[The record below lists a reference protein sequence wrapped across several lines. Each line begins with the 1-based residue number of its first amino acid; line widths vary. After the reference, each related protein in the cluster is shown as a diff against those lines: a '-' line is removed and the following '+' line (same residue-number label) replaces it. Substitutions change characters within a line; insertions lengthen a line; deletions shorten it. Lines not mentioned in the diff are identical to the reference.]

1 MGTDLEVYDG
11 DPGDDEIVDAEVV
24 DDDQDSTGDAGDGAE
39 PQQATLGPT
48 VRAGDQLASLTR
60 LRDRIADQ
68 LDLEVESKAVAT
80 LSRQLTDVM
89 DRIEQLGGAT
99 KADGTSPIDE
109 IARRRRKRAA
119 ASA

>member
-1 MGTDLEVYDG
+1 MGTEIEVYDG
-11 DPGDDEIVDAEVV
+11 DPDEIVDAEVV
-24 DDDQDSTGDAGDGAE
+24 DDDQDSTGDDGDIAE

-68 LDLEVESKAVAT
+68 IDLEVDSKAIAT

-89 DRIEQLGGAT
+89 DRIEALGGTAKT
-99 KADGTSPIDE
+99 DGTSPIDE
-109 IARRRRKRAA
+109 IARRRRQRAA